1 MDKTFF
7 SRINQNLLVLNIPPV
22 SGGITIFLIAIVL
35 LFFVS
40 GIGAKEIDANVWR
53 IDNNSVW
60 SSMPSYSYAT
70 DGNLTIDFNVASD
83 TNFGYHYAD
92 INYSLTNLQGS
103 GTPIITGL
111 IVDGNRCQTNFIG
124 TWDNTANSDVN
135 LVAYYKFDAQED
147 VNTIQAFDY
156 SGKGNHGQYLSG
168 ADNNAS
174 GKWDTNAL
182 FLDGIN
188 DYVNLG
194 SNENIQARLG
204 NPVQLTVCAWI
215 YLNSMTDDDQ
225 IMGRCESGVT
235 NGWLLFRDDVSSLS
249 GRLDVYTMYVED
261 GNGGA
266 SAVRVESAAY
276 PTLNKWTH
284 ICGTFI
290 RSSATGLRL
299 YINGVEDSNSPKSVA
314 TIDNIQGGVSPFYIG
329 TRQDGTVPFNGFI
342 EEVKVWDRALTAA
355 EISLDYNLSTRNF
368 RSCKWDWNIMTVSD
382 ANYYASVLVR
392 DNAGNSDFNAS
403 YNNFRVNPS
412 GAPTTCNCPV
422 SGNWILNDSSQC
434 ILNSV
439 CDIGANKLIIING
452 SMTIQSTGWLKTTAS
467 PKIIFY
473 PNTLLIYSGAK
484 IG

>member
-1 MDKTFF
+1 MNKTFF
-7 SRINQNLLVLNIPPV
+7 SR
-22 SGGITIFLIAIVL
+22 ITIFLIAITI

-53 IDNNSVW
+53 IDKNNVFA
-60 SSMPSYSYAT
+60 SMPSYSYAT
-70 DGNLTIDFNVASD
+70 DGNLTIDFNMASD

-92 INYSLTNLQGS
+92 INYSTSNLQGS
-103 GTPIITGL
+103 GTPIIDGL
-111 IVDGNRCQTNFIG
+111 IVDGNRCQTNFIDD
-124 TWDNTANSDVN
+124 WNNTANSDVN
-135 LVAYYKFDAQED
+135 LLGYWKFDAQED

-156 SGKGNHGQYLSG
+156 SGNGNHGQYLSG
-168 ADNNAS
+168 ADNNAG

-182 FLDGIN
+182 FLDGVN
-188 DYVNLG
+188 DYVDLG
-194 SNENIQARLG
+194 LNENINARLG

-215 YLNSMTDDDQ
+215 YLNSMIDDDQ

-235 NGWLLFRDDVSSLS
+235 NGWILFRDDVSSSS

-266 SAVRVESAAY
+266 SSIRVESAAY
-276 PTLNKWTH
+276 STLNKWTH
-284 ICGTFI
+284 ICGTFT

-329 TRQDGTVPFNGFI
+329 KRQDGTVPFNGFI

-355 EISLDYNLSTRNF
+355 EISLDYNLSARNF
-368 RSCKWDWNIMTVSD
+368 RSCKWDWNISGISD
-382 ANYYASVLVR
+382 ANYYANILVR
-392 DNAGNSDFNAS
+392 DNVGNSDFNAS
-403 YNNFRVNPS
+403 YNSFHVNPS

-422 SGNWILNDSSQC
+422 SGNWNITDGSNC
-434 ILNSV
+434 ILATT
-439 CDIGANKLIIING
+439 CDLGANLLY
-452 SMTIQSTGWLKTTAS
+452 IQSGTLTITSTGYLKSTST